1 MLTGVAAELALALAF
16 GLHAE
21 SPWRLARAP
30 EPSRRLWALA
40 ALPALLAAT
49 ILAWVHLAYHPDAAL
64 AWGITPLAT
73 DSSRGTRILAILVGA
88 LLALDVTLF
97 FSWRSWEPAAW
108 RFATLFGWA
117 ALLALVWILEQLRI
131 GDGPLPPLSWIVLST
146 AGRLPLPLAAAA
158 AARRTARS
166 FWWTA
171 AGLGLPLS
179 FAYYHPDLRL
189 ALRPDLPAL
198 AAASLL
204 LLGAAFLPA
213 RLRRP
218 AAAAGVLI
226 AILFLV
232 LAANVSESLP
242 PPPATDDPALESF

>member
-1 MLTGVAAELALALAF
+1 VLTGVAAELALALAF
-16 GLHAE
+16 GLHADG
-21 SPWRLARAP
+21 PWRLARAP
-30 EPSRRLWALA
+30 EASRRLWAVA
-40 ALPALLAAT
+40 ALPTLLTAA
-49 ILAWVHLAYHPDAAL
+49 ILALVHLAFHPDAAL

-73 DSSRGTRILAILVGA
+73 DSSRGSRILAILTAA
-88 LLALDVTLF
+88 LLALDLTLF
-97 FSWRSWEPAAW
+97 VSWRRWEPAAW
-108 RFATLFGWA
+108 RFASLFGWA
-117 ALLALVWILEQLRI
+117 ALLSLVWILEQLRI
-131 GDGPLPPLSWIVLST
+131 GDGPLTPLAWIVIST

-158 AARRTARS
+158 TARRAARS

-171 AGLGLPLS
+171 AGVGLPLS
-179 FAYYHPDLRL
+179 FAYYHPDLRQ
-189 ALRPDLPAL
+189 ALRGDLPAL

-226 AILFLV
+226 AVLFLA